1 MRKKFS
7 LILIVVL
14 ALTLAACERSFSQAP
29 QAAATP
35 PLDLPK
41 PASTEMNIIET
52 ALTQTA
58 VATTGGLPIPTA
70 SGNATAVPA
79 GATAQPAAATTDPNA
94 VSTALPSPTPQ
105 VVVPAANTPVP
116 QPVVQTGKPATYTL
130 HQGEFPYCLAR
141 RFNVNPD
148 ELLALNGLSSAQSY
162 YPPGTVIKI
171 PQTGNP
177 WPGTRSLKTHPAQYT
192 VQSGDTIY
200 SVACEFGD
208 VDPMSIVAANNL
220 TGSYNLTTGT
230 TIQIP

>member
-1 MRKKFS
+1 MYKKFG
-7 LILIVVL
+7 LILFVFL
-14 ALTLAACERSFSQAP
+14 ALTLAACERSASTAP

-35 PLDLPK
+35 PLNLPQ
-41 PASTEMNIIET
+41 PAATSAEMSLIESIG
-52 ALTQTA
+52 TQTA
-58 VATTGGLPIPTA
+58 VAATGLPIPTA
-70 SGNATAVPA
+70 SGNATQAPA
-79 GATAQPAAATTDPNA
+79 QAGINTPAPNA
-94 VSTALPSPTPQ
+94 VSTALPTPTQAAP
-105 VVVPAANTPVP
+105 VVNTPLP
-116 QPVVQTGKPATYTL
+116 QPPAQISKPASYTL

-148 ELLALNGLSSAQSY
+148 ELLTLNGLSSAQGY
-162 YPPGTVIKI
+162 YPPGTVLKI

-177 WPGTRSLKTHPAQYT
+177 WPGARALRAHPAQYT
-192 VQSGDTIY
+192 VRSGDTIY